1 MEEAKA
7 PVCPCTDACV
17 LQQVMNSIGGKWKLP
32 ILCSL
37 TADGP
42 TRYNDL
48 LRKMRGISNTML
60 AKSLRE
66 LERDGLVERQE
77 YLDYLFEAA
86 SYCTVDAGTLNTDT
100 RLILLSTCTF
110 EYEEARGVLVG
121 EIT

>member
-1 MEEAKA
+1 MEEPKA
-7 PVCPCTDACV
+7 ALCPCMDACV

-37 TADGP
+37 SADGP

-77 YLDYLFEAA
+77 YLEVPVRVEYAVTERAR
-86 SYCTVDAGTLNTDT
+86 TLQPVLQQ
-100 RLILLSTCTF
+100 LIQWQLKTQ
-110 EYEEARGVLVG
+110 E
-121 EIT
+121 

>member
-1 MEEAKA
+1 MEEKKA
-7 PVCPCTDACV
+7 PLCPCMDACV

-66 LERDGLVERQE
+66 LERDGLVQRQE
-77 YLDYLFEAA
+77 FLEVPVRVEYA
-86 SYCTVDAGTLNTDT
+86 VTD
-100 RLILLSTCTF
+100 RARSLYPVLHQLIRWQL
-110 EYEEARGVLVG
+110 GK
-121 EIT
+121 

>member
-1 MEEAKA
+1 MEGPKA
-7 PVCPCTDACV
+7 PLCPCTDACV

-77 YLDYLFEAA
+77 YLEVPVRVEYAVTERAR
-86 SYCTVDAGTLNTDT
+86 TLQPALHQ
-100 RLILLSTCTF
+100 LIQWQLKGK
-110 EYEEARGVLVG
+110 A
-121 EIT
+121 

>member
-1 MEEAKA
+1 MEEPKA

-77 YLDYLFEAA
+77 YLEVPVRVEYAVTERAR
-86 SYCTVDAGTLNTDT
+86 TLQPTLHQ
-100 RLILLSTCTF
+100 LIEWQLK
-110 EYEEARGVLVG
+110 AKA
-121 EIT
+121 

>member
-1 MEEAKA
+1 MEEPKA
-7 PVCPCTDACV
+7 PLCPCTDACV

-37 TADGP
+37 SADGP

-77 YLDYLFEAA
+77 YLEVPVRVEYAVTERAR
-86 SYCTVDAGTLNTDT
+86 TLQPVLQQ
-100 RLILLSTCTF
+100 LIQWQMETK
-110 EYEEARGVLVG
+110 
-121 EIT
+121 

>member
-1 MEEAKA
+1 MEEPKA
-7 PVCPCTDACV
+7 ALCPCMDACV
-17 LQQVMNSIGGKWKLP
+17 LQQVMNSIGGKWK
-32 ILCSL
+32 LCSL

-77 YLDYLFEAA
+77 YLEVPVRVEYAVTERAR
-86 SYCTVDAGTLNTDT
+86 TLQPVLHQ
-100 RLILLSTCTF
+100 LIQWQMETK
-110 EYEEARGVLVG
+110 
-121 EIT
+121 

>member
-1 MEEAKA
+1 MEEPKA
-7 PVCPCTDACV
+7 PLCPCTDACV

-77 YLDYLFEAA
+77 YLEVPVRVEYAVTERAR
-86 SYCTVDAGTLNTDT
+86 TLQPALQQ
-100 RLILLSTCTF
+100 LIQWQLK
-110 EYEEARGVLVG
+110 GK
-121 EIT
+121 